1 VFSLVEA
8 DPVPRKKSL
17 RKGLMLDVM
26 ANRNEH
32 NGPGTMA
39 IGALIRFCA
48 DQDTANSERVSLNLD
63 HIRML

>member
-1 VFSLVEA
+1 
-8 DPVPRKKSL
+8 
-17 RKGLMLDVM
+17 MLDVM

-39 IGALIRFCA
+39 IGALIRFCP
-48 DQDTANSERVSLNLD
+48 DQDAASLERVSLNLD